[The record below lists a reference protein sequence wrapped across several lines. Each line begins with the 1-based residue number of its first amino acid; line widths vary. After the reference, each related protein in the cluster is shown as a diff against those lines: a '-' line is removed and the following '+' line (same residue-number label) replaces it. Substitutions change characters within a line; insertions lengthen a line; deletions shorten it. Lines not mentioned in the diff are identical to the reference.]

1 MSRYGRKV
9 QMFLIVVLIV
19 FSDFSCKTLEPDNV
33 TTQEYETKVEG
44 PWDYITQ
51 SDLDDM
57 GMANHDAP
65 MPFIRLG
72 KNDYWIYLSEGG
84 KELPMHSSIKRIRT
98 TVSEIDKAT
107 AENVPIYGIP
117 DAGINRYNGWKAWIM
132 NLYEIDS
139 DEWLAVTH
147 FEDQDNLAG
156 NTKEDYRMGIAY
168 SDDDGKSFKHLGF
181 MLETEIDRS
190 IIKSGVCV
198 SKMNI
203 AGGGFRRD
211 DTYLY
216 IYYVDCSKP
225 DRSDKHGAV
234 ARAEADTVIENAR
247 NGKNTVWHKYFDGKW
262 EEPGMGGRSSDIGI
276 VGNHATMMYNTYIKK
291 WITFHVQDG
300 YIQMRKSSD
309 PLDFHAPGEKICKS
323 PKGHRVAYC
332 SILPAQRD
340 MTTCGKEF
348 YLYYRYWLPGKDAQ
362 YHTAALKISFE
373 KEH

>member
-1 MSRYGRKV
+1 MYKCKRIATC
-9 QMFLIVVLIV
+9 FIVVVMIFV
-19 FSDFSCKTLEPDNV
+19 APSYAG
-33 TTQEYETKVEG
+33 QESSEGADKEFKITVDG

-57 GMANHDAP
+57 GMQNHDAP

-72 KNDYWIYLSEGG
+72 ENDYWIYLSEGG
-84 KELPMHSSIKRIRT
+84 KELPMHSSIKRVRT
-98 TVSEIDKAT
+98 TASQIDKAT

-117 DAGINRYNGWKAWIM
+117 DAGINKYNGWKAWIM

-147 FEDQDNLAG
+147 FEDQDNLTG
-156 NTKEDYRMGIAY
+156 NTKEDFRMGIAY
-168 SDDDGKSFKHLGF
+168 SDDDGKSFLHLGF
-181 MLETEIDRS
+181 MLETEIEKS
-190 IIKSGVCV
+190 VIKSGVCS

-216 IYYVDCSKP
+216 VYFGDCSKP
-225 DRSDKHGAV
+225 DRSDRRGAV
-234 ARAEADTVIENAR
+234 ARAEAATVIENAR
-247 NGKNTVWHKYFDGKW
+247 NGKNTVWHKYYDGKW
-262 EEPGMGGRSSDIGI
+262 EEPGLGGSSSDVGI
-276 VGNHATMMYNTYIKK
+276 VGNHATMLYNTYIKK

-300 YIQMRKSSD
+300 YIQMRNSSD
-309 PLDFHAPGEKICKS
+309 PLDFHAPGEKICES

-332 SILPAQRD
+332 SILPAQAD

-348 YLYYRYWLPGKDAQ
+348 YLYYRYWAVEKEPQ
-362 YHTAALKISFE
+362 YHTARLKISFE
-373 KEH
+373 